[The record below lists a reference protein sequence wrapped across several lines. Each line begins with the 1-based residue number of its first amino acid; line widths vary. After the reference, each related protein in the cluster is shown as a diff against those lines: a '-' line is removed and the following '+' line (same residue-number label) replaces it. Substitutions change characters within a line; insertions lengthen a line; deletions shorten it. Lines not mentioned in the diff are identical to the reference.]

1 MQELLDVVEAVV
13 ERLGDPGQFLRR
25 GTQRV
30 AIVGDETLH
39 LVHGDVEVTHRGR
52 DLVGIVGEQ
61 PGHRSQVLVELTH
74 QVGAVLQ
81 RRHQGREV
89 LDRREDVGALVA
101 QCRERLR
108 QFDDRVTDVGALSAQ
123 VVGGGVDHRPQRAD
137 PARLGRLQRL
147 AEHLQLPAHLVPLDR
162 HGGAFDR
169 DHGVV
174 FHHRSARVGR
184 SQLDGARGDQRGRQ
198 DRCVG
203 VRGDVV
209 AVVVPER
216 DLHPLGLRLDRDDAA
231 DRHPQD
237 AHVVA
242 LVDAVAVLE
251 VGHHVHAVD
260 LVGGAHQHRDTGYQQ
275 RGEHD
280 GHPGS
285 RVSHGVSSTGT
296 SGGASPGAGT

>member
-81 RRHQGREV
+81 RRHQCREV

-101 QCRERLR
+101 QRRERLR
-108 QFDDRVTDVGALSAQ
+108 QFDDRIADVGALSAQ

-147 AEHLQLPAHLVPLDR
+147 AEHLQLPPYLVPLDR
-162 HGGAFDR
+162 HGGALDR

-174 FHHRSARVGR
+174 FHHRPARVGGR
-184 SQLDGARGDQRGRQ
+184 QLDGARGHQRGRQ
-198 DRCVG
+198 DRGVG

-260 LVGGAHQHRDTGYQQ
+260 PVGGAHQHRDTGDQQ
-275 RGEHD
+275 RGQHD